1 MAALFGRCVYKGS
14 CEFNK
19 AHSTSSICLACKH
32 LAAFHEQGNLTSSA
46 SSTRPP
52 SVETL
57 TAKDGTPCTSTALNE
72 AKRFGKTKSFAEWKA
87 EKSQVPFGKSP
98 VHVELAF
105 RRQLLRQGY

>member
-14 CEFNK
+14 CELNK

-32 LAAFHEQGNLTSSA
+32 LAAFHEQGNLTSSG

-52 SVETL
+52 SVEKL
-57 TAKDGTPCTSTALNE
+57 TVKDGTPCTSTALNE

-87 EKSQVPFGKSP
+87 EKSSS
-98 VHVELAF
+98 AF
-105 RRQLLRQGY
+105 RKKSSSC

>member
-14 CEFNK
+14 CELNK
-19 AHSTSSICLACKH
+19 VHSTSSICLACKH
-32 LAAFHEQGNLTSSA
+32 LAAFHEGNLTSSG

-87 EKSQVPFGKSP
+87 EKSSS
-98 VHVELAF
+98 AF
-105 RRQLLRQGY
+105 RKKSSSC